1 MKIVFP
7 LAGLIAFIFTPI
19 VSFFFLLSPKQN
31 EIRSGGYL
39 EHTNLRDVNLIGV
52 NLSSSNLNFSDLSGS
67 NLTNANLSGA
77 KLINTSLTAATLINT
92 DLSGANLTGSD
103 LRDAILDGA
112 NLIVADLNNTNLNGI
127 TATNLKGCPLNL
139 PKGWVC
145 ENFSLIER

>member
-19 VSFFFLLSPKQN
+19 VSFSGHQSPKQN

-67 NLTNANLSGA
+67 
-77 KLINTSLTAATLINT
+77 
-92 DLSGANLTGSD
+92 NLTGSD